1 MTRPQVR
8 KLASLGQALLS
19 VTVLLLQIAD
29 LLKSRPVQTDAGS
42 PAAQ

>member
-1 MTRPQVR
+1 MTRPQIL
-8 KLASLGQALLS
+8 KAASLGQALLS

-29 LLKSRPVQTDAGS
+29 LRKSRPVQTDAGS

>member
-1 MTRPQVR
+1 MTRPQFQ
-8 KLASLGQALLS
+8 KLAGLGQALLGATML
-19 VTVLLLQIAD
+19 VLQIVD

>member
-1 MTRPQVR
+1 MTRPMVR
-8 KLASLGQALLS
+8 KLAGLS
-19 VTVLLLQIAD
+19 QVLISATMLVLQIVD